1 MMVSK
6 IAVMAL
12 VAVVAVPIL
21 LGYGMN
27 IQTENYTSWEP
38 NTDESVNVTEY
49 LLNVTDTSKRN
60 YTVADP
66 YLFNSNGFYRND
78 AFVYPRYLSFTSNNT
93 TVPLNGAT
101 GYPTGN
107 NIQIVDSNTEYLQ
120 LIVNGGYDANNYYRF
135 TITYNDLVQGII
147 SETFDNVK
155 TFIWRSTGG
164 VNHVDISFH
173 GGASSIDDVRAV
185 SAQLI
190 GTSPGFYQEWNETS
204 SGSYADI
211 SKGWVLN
218 DDYPISTSSSSSRSR
233 TTIQPDGIC
242 KDMVLSFNL
251 DSITDPD
258 YWLGFYLGT
267 STIRYHIQLMK
278 ETVSNEASWYYQIYG
293 DDERHPL
300 FYDPN
305 IPSNTYQLYLTSTG
319 GEFRYVGSWSETI
332 GTKPALITYPFTFD
346 EGAYYWP
353 VPDALPSIGIFG
365 QTPHTRIETAMV
377 AAYEYRVIRDTVYDP
392 VTFKGNPSTELK
404 DISMYGKTLEYGGNT
419 YEVKSGNITLGT
431 RDIPL
436 SDITFRSEHKENNTY
451 DNFINDIFISNT
463 LAPSTIGF
471 NGDWIMSVI
480 TSPQETVEKNDTKWV
495 PGSFAWNGID
505 DNFIM
510 AGLFTCVGAF
520 IALGLYGRRSG
531 ARVLPLMLVCGG
543 GAFMFLLML

>member
-1 MMVSK
+1 
-6 IAVMAL
+6 MAL

-27 IQTENYTSWEP
+27 IQTENYTGWES

-135 TITYNDLVQGII
+135 TITYNDIVQGII
-147 SETFDNVK
+147 TETFDNVK
-155 TFIWRSTGG
+155 TFTWRSTGG

-190 GTSPGFYQEWNETS
+190 GTSPGFYQEWYETGE
-204 SGSYADI
+204 GSYADI

-251 DSITDPD
+251 DSITDSD

-267 STIRYHIQLMK
+267 STMRYHIQLMK
-278 ETVSNEASWYYQIYG
+278 ETVSGEASWYYQIYG

-300 FYDPN
+300 FYNPE

-392 VTFKGNPSTELK
+392 ATFKVNPSTELK

-431 RDIPL
+431 RDISL
-436 SDITFRSEHKENNTY
+436 SNITFRSEHKENNTY

-480 TSPQETVEKNDTKWV
+480 TSPQETVEKTDTKWV

-505 DNFIM
+505 NNFIM
-510 AGLFTCVGAF
+510 AGLLTCVGAF